1 MDKLKAIIARE
12 YLERVRS
19 RWFAFATIFGPV
31 FFAFLL
37 FFPAWMQS
45 RSEAGELR
53 IAGVRVIDATNSPLG
68 ARLASEIA
76 GGIDADTTGANVV
89 RVSLDSLDAA
99 VESAEA
105 LVLEQRL
112 QGVLVLDPRT
122 LASGSVRYAG
132 SNATSL
138 GDMQRL
144 ERLLS
149 REVAAWRLEQAGLA
163 TAEARGLAELRVRVD
178 AQRLSS
184 GGGTASGR
192 LNIVAAI
199 AISLLLYFT
208 IFFFGQ
214 AVLRGVIEEKQS
226 RVAEVVI
233 SSVRPTTLLAGK
245 VIGVGAVGLTQQLI
259 WVAAGYLLAANRSR
273 ILGSL
278 GADGMSFELPSFT
291 PGDVALLLLFFLL
304 GYAFYAA
311 LFATVGAIVTSEQE
325 AQQAQLP
332 VVLLLVGTVA
342 FLQPIMAQPDG
353 ALAMVLSYLPFSAP
367 IVMPLRLAS
376 TDVGWLETAT
386 VIVLLYGWCILAVVF
401 AGRVYKTALLMYGQR
416 PSVGRVLRWGVKS

>member
-1 MDKLKAIIARE
+1 MAKLRAIIARE
-12 YLERVRS
+12 YLERVRT

-45 RSEAGELR
+45 RTDAGDLR
-53 IAGVRVIDATNSPLG
+53 IVGVRVIDATGSALG
-68 ARLASEIA
+68 TRLASEIA
-76 GGIDADTTGANVV
+76 GGIDADTLGASVV
-89 RVSLDSLDAA
+89 RVSPDSLSAA
-99 VESAEA
+99 VAEA
-105 LVLEQRL
+105 ELLVQQQRL
-112 QGVLVLDPRT
+112 QGLLVLDPAT
-122 LASGSVRYAG
+122 LMTGSVRYAG
-132 SNATSL
+132 SNAASL

-149 REVAAWRLEQAGLA
+149 REVTAWRLEEAGLT
-163 TAEARGLAELRVRVD
+163 TAEARGIAELRVRID

-184 GGGTASGR
+184 TGGSASGR

-199 AISLLLYFT
+199 SISLLLYFT

-273 ILGSL
+273 LLQSF
-278 GADGMSFELPSFT
+278 GADGMSFELPVFT
-291 PGDVALLLLFFLL
+291 PGDIALLLLFFLL

-311 LFATVGAIVTSEQE
+311 LFAAVGAIVTSEQE

-332 VVLLLVGTVA
+332 VALLLVGTVA
-342 FLQPIMAQPDG
+342 FLQPIIAQPDG
-353 ALAMVLSYLPFSAP
+353 ALARVLSFLPFSAP

-386 VIVLLYGWCILAVVF
+386 VIILLYGWCILAVAF
-401 AGRVYKTALLMYGQR
+401 AGRIYRTALLMYGQR
-416 PSVGRVLRWGVKS
+416 PSIGRVLKWGIR